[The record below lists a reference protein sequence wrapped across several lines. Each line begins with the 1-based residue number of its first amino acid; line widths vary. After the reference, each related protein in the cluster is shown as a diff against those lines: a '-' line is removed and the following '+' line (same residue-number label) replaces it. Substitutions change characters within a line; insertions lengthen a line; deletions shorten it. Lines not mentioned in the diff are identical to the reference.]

1 MESLEDV
8 RRAVVFFGLLSQVNA
23 LAELLHLCSHGKPV
37 KLFTVNRKPCLL
49 GLSDKLLCQFAPG
62 MLEDLLG
69 RPVFIDDALGEEQ
82 HAGAHFAGEGP
93 GTAAPDQRVQQRTD
107 EPGYQ
112 EIEVCT
118 CLR

>member
-1 MESLEDV
+1 MDGRDTQVHLPAVQIIRTQQAMESLEDV
-8 RRAVVFFGLLSQVNA
+8 
-23 LAELLHLCSHGKPV
+23 
-37 KLFTVNRKPCLL
+37 
-49 GLSDKLLCQFAPG
+49 
-62 MLEDLLG
+62 LG

-93 GTAAPDQRVQQRTD
+93 GTAAPDQRVQRRTD